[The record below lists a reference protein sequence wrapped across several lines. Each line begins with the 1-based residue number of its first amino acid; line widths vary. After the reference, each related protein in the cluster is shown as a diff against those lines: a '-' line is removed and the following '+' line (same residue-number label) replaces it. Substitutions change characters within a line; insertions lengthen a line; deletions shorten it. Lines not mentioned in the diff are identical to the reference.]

1 MPKTKAN
8 KDQIIEAIKRSLSW
22 LQNRKLS
29 GGKQVKRTEVLKT
42 DPLFILEVQQ
52 ARRRRRRELR
62 ELDRRLERQRQ
73 LEQQLPPA
81 APPRRRQRP
90 NNEPPE
96 GQQTVTDVVETL
108 IRNLRQQP
116 SPEEEAA
123 IAGLLALRE
132 GPGPEEQFDQE
143 AIQAEIER
151 LFGNH

>member
-1 MPKTKAN
+1 MAKTKAN

-62 ELDRRLERQRQ
+62 QLDRRLERQRQ

-81 APPRRRQRP
+81 AA
-90 NNEPPE
+90 PE
-96 GQQTVTDVVETL
+96 GQQAVTDVVEPL
-108 IRNLRQQP
+108 LRNLRQRS
-116 SPEEEAA
+116 SPEEFDEA
-123 IAGLLALRE
+123 
-132 GPGPEEQFDQE
+132 